1 MQEYLDYL
9 TNEIVTVY
17 SRFDPKEVDDEIFDC
32 IVEFKLGCSEYR
44 QFDKLK
50 VYNVKH

>member
-1 MQEYLDYL
+1 MQEYLDYES
-9 TNEIVTVY
+9 NEIVTIY
-17 SRFDPKEVDDEIFDC
+17 SRFEPKEVEGEIVDC
-32 IVEFKLGCSEYR
+32 IIEFKLGCSEYR